1 MQSRIHLLSQ
11 FVPLVVLLVNS
22 FSNPVQAASHSSPAG
37 KGGPQ
42 AIYGETAI
50 GDSATM
56 TRLVDQRV
64 QALIP
69 ASEQMVDSAIDVLS
83 KGMKGMSQQEKEVLL
98 NLYDPS
104 ATGDVD
110 EAFLQSVLVN
120 YKRIRQALNK
130 EIRVVYESD
139 NALCQGQRLYFTDLL
154 KLHVCPYF
162 FRESDDTRKARTL
175 IHEYAH
181 IALRVKDR
189 PYYRP
194 TSKAYAQLTP
204 RGPWAAQLPIIG
216 PVVREIVASDT
227 LYHPDAYAHFALAMS
242 GQADVLDNYL
252 DKDEVVTIVPSNS
265 SATDYQITDSW
276 LRP

>member
-1 MQSRIHLLSQ
+1 MQSQIHLLSQ
-11 FVPLVVLLVNS
+11 LVPLVVLLANS
-22 FSNPVQAASHSSPAG
+22 FLNPAQAASHSSPADQ
-37 KGGPQ
+37 GGSH
-42 AIYGETAI
+42 AVYGEAAI
-50 GDSATM
+50 GYGEYMAT
-56 TRLVDQRV
+56 LAEQQV

-83 KGMKGMSQQEKEVLL
+83 KGMKGMSPQEKEVLL
-98 NLYDPS
+98 NLYDPA

-110 EAFLQSVLVN
+110 EAFLQTVLVN
-120 YKRIRQALNK
+120 YERIEQALK
-130 EIRVVYESD
+130 KGIRVVYERDHAS
-139 NALCQGQRLYFTDLL
+139 CQGQRLYFTDLL

-162 FRESDDTRKARTL
+162 FSESNDTRKARTL

-204 RGPWAAQLPIIG
+204 RGPWAAQLPIVG
-216 PVVREIVASDT
+216 PIAREIVASDT

-242 GQADVLDNYL
+242 GQAGVLDNYL
-252 DKDEVVTIVPSNS
+252 DEAEVVTIVPSNDNN
-265 SATDYQITDSW
+265 TDYQITDSW